1 MWIVDVVISFSFFL
15 SLEILVQSENRVSAV
30 WSSNRPHCNGL
41 KSLCG
46 DEPKISRLIV
56 QYVLTSNVSKL
67 WRCSI
72 VSGGSIPNI
81 LYIVCFL
88 NAFDYHIFNCTRPWF
103 LLCMFFQFY
112 VVVFVF
118 ECRSKGLFSSFLF
131 FFLLLRFSSRS
142 DAKYRGSSSFFSFLF
157 FFGSPA
163 RILVTLRLS
172 QSCELDHFRTI
183 DSVEDTK
190 FHVSTSFKRRARK
203 ETACV
208 TAMRTVNLGSVD
220 ARDIP
225 T

>member
-1 MWIVDVVISFSFFL
+1 MSLFFVLFLL
-15 SLEILVQSENRVSAV
+15 SLEILVQSENRVSAE

-72 VSGGSIPNI
+72 VYGGSIPNI

-88 NAFDYHIFNCTRPWF
+88 NALDYHIFNCTRPWF

-142 DAKYRGSSSFFSFLF
+142 GAKYRGSSSFFF
-157 FFGSPA
+157 FFV
-163 RILVTLRLS
+163 LLRFSSSHLGDAS
-172 QSCELDHFRTI
+172 AVAKL
-183 DSVEDTK
+183 
-190 FHVSTSFKRRARK
+190 RARSLSYN
-203 ETACV
+203 
-208 TAMRTVNLGSVD
+208 RLGRGYEVSRLD
-220 ARDIP
+220 KFQEES
-225 T
+225 